1 MPKHPSRPTLRPW
14 ISACLLLLGACASG
28 PGPDQEAPPRDSQSL
43 LAEADS
49 ALQRGELAAAAR
61 AYRLAA
67 EASPDERVA
76 EQAATMA
83 FSHFQWSE
91 ALQAAERWLE
101 INPTSEQARHYSAGS
116 ALALHRLDAAESRAA
131 ELLATGFIS
140 PAAGFLAL
148 LPEFSATATTADVT
162 ELFRR
167 LAGRYPGL
175 AEGQLAL
182 GSAALRSENFA
193 LAVDSAARARSVAP
207 YWMPPR
213 MLEARARIA
222 AGDEETGLAIARD
235 SVMAPEAD
243 ISTHLEYA
251 ALLSATERYEEARAM
266 LTPYVTG
273 ETVVPGALYTLGM
286 LELQQDRLEV
296 AEALFEQLL
305 STGAQSYD
313 ALYFLG
319 VIAERR
325 GDEAAALRY
334 FSRVED
340 GGRALPARQRVATI
354 LAGQDG
360 VEAGLEQLEDLA
372 STQPELAPEI
382 VAAQAGLLSSLGED
396 ERALATLDAGVARF
410 PDSLDLRLARVF
422 LLERSRRIDDAIRE
436 LRELLGRRPGDAIV
450 QNALGYTL
458 ADHGRSLGEARE
470 LIAGALEQMPDSA
483 AVLDRMGRVL
493 FRQGLPGDSLRYL
506 ERASA
511 LGSDPE
517 LELHLGEVQWAMG
530 RKDEARRTWAEA
542 LERHPANERLE
553 KRLEQAGP

>member
-1 MPKHPSRPTLRPW
+1 MPKHPSRAPLRPW
-14 ISACLLLLGACASG
+14 IFACLLLMGACAAG
-28 PGPDQEAPPRDSQSL
+28 PGPSEEAPPRDSQSL
-43 LAEADS
+43 LAEGDS
-49 ALQRGELAAAAR
+49 ALQRGELPAAAR

-91 ALQAAERWLE
+91 ALRAAERWLE

-251 ALLSATERYEEARAM
+251 ALLSATERDEEARAM

-273 ETVVPGALYTLGM
+273 ETVVPGALYTLGV

-296 AEALFEQLL
+296 AGALFEQLL

-325 GDEAAALRY
+325 GDEEAALRY

-340 GGRALPARQRVATI
+340 GGRALPARQRVAGI

-360 VEAGLEQLEDLA
+360 VEAGLEQLQDLA

-470 LIAGALEQMPDSA
+470 LIASALEQMPDSA
-483 AVLDRMGRVL
+483 AVLDSMGWVL
-493 FRQGLPGDSLRYL
+493 FRQGLLEDSLRYL

-517 LELHLGEVQWAMG
+517 LELHLGEVQWALG

>member
-1 MPKHPSRPTLRPW
+1 MPKHPSRATLRPW
-14 ISACLLLLGACASG
+14 IFACLLLMGACAAG
-28 PGPDQEAPPRDSQSL
+28 PGPSEEAPPRDPQSL
-43 LAEADS
+43 LAEGDS
-49 ALQRGELAAAAR
+49 ALQRGELPAAAR

-91 ALQAAERWLE
+91 ALRAAERWLE

-167 LAGRYPGL
+167 LADRYPGL

-251 ALLSATERYEEARAM
+251 ALLSATERDEEARAM

-296 AEALFEQLL
+296 AGALFEQLL

-325 GDEAAALRY
+325 GDEEAALRY

-340 GGRALPARQRVATI
+340 GGRALPARQRVAGI

-360 VEAGLEQLEDLA
+360 VEAGLEQLQDLA
-372 STQPELAPEI
+372 STQPELVPEI

-470 LIAGALEQMPDSA
+470 LIASALEQMPDSA
-483 AVLDRMGRVL
+483 AVLDSMGWVL
-493 FRQGLPGDSLRYL
+493 FRQGLLEDSLRYL

-517 LELHLGEVQWAMG
+517 LELHLGEVQWALG

>member
-1 MPKHPSRPTLRPW
+1 MLKHPCRPHLRPW
-14 ISACLLLLGACASG
+14 ICACFLLLGACAAG
-28 PGPDQEAPPRDSQSL
+28 PGPDEAVPPRDSESL
-43 LAEADS
+43 LAEGDS
-49 ALQRGELAAAAR
+49 ALARGELPEAAR

-67 EASPDERVA
+67 QASTDERVA
-76 EQAATMA
+76 EQATKMA

-91 ALQAAERWLE
+91 SLLAAERWLE

-131 ELLATGFIS
+131 ELLETGFIS

-148 LPEFSATATTADVT
+148 LPELSRTGTAPDVT

-167 LAGRYPGL
+167 LAERHPGL

-193 LAVDSAARARSVAP
+193 LAIESAARAREAAP
-207 YWMPPR
+207 YWLPPR

-222 AGDEETGLAIARD
+222 AGDEETGLGIARD
-235 SVMAPEAD
+235 AVIAAEAD

-251 ALLSATERYEEARAM
+251 ALLAATERGEEARAM

-273 ETVVPGALYTLGM
+273 ETVIPGALYTLGM
-286 LELQQDRLEV
+286 LELQQDRLDV
-296 AEALFEQLL
+296 AESLFEQLL

-319 VIAERR
+319 VIAEKR
-325 GDEAAALRY
+325 GDEEAALRY

-340 GGRALPARQRVATI
+340 GGRALSAQQRVAAI
-354 LAGQDG
+354 RAKHDG
-360 VEAGLEQLEDLA
+360 VEAGLVQLEDFA
-372 STQPELAPEI
+372 QRQPESAPE
-382 VAAQAGLLSSLGED
+382 VLAAQAGLLSSLGED
-396 ERALATLDAGVARF
+396 ERALATLDTAVARF
-410 PDSLDLRLARVF
+410 PDLLDLRLARVF
-422 LLERSRRIDDAIRE
+422 LLERSGRIDDAVRE
-436 LRELLGRRPGDAIV
+436 LRDLLARRPGDAIV

-470 LIAGALEQMPDSA
+470 LITSALEQMPDSA
-483 AVLDRMGRVL
+483 AVLDSMGWVL
-493 FRQGLPGDSLRYL
+493 YRQGLLEDSLRYL

-511 LGSDPE
+511 LGADPE
-517 LELHLGEVQWAMG
+517 LELHLGEVQWALG
-530 RKDEARRTWAEA
+530 REDQARRTWTDA
-542 LERHPANERLE
+542 LERHPADERLKERLE
-553 KRLEQAGP
+553 RAGP

>member
-1 MPKHPSRPTLRPW
+1 MPKHPSRATLRPW
-14 ISACLLLLGACASG
+14 IFACLLLMGACAAG
-28 PGPDQEAPPRDSQSL
+28 PGPSEEAPPRDPQSL
-43 LAEADS
+43 LAEGDS
-49 ALQRGELAAAAR
+49 ALQRGELPAAAR

-334 FSRVED
+334 FARVED

-483 AVLDRMGRVL
+483 AVLDSMGWVL
-493 FRQGLPGDSLRYL
+493 FRQGLLEDSLRYL

-517 LELHLGEVQWAMG
+517 LELHLGEVQWALG

>member
-1 MPKHPSRPTLRPW
+1 MPKHPSRATLRPW
-14 ISACLLLLGACASG
+14 IFACLLLMGACAAG
-28 PGPDQEAPPRDSQSL
+28 PGPSEEAPPRDPQSL
-43 LAEADS
+43 LAEGDS
-49 ALQRGELAAAAR
+49 ALQRGELPAAAR

-91 ALQAAERWLE
+91 ALRAAERWLE

-296 AEALFEQLL
+296 AGALFEQLL

-340 GGRALPARQRVATI
+340 GGRALPARQRVAAI

-422 LLERSRRIDDAIRE
+422 LLERSRRIDEAIRE

-470 LIAGALEQMPDSA
+470 LIASALEQMPDSA
-483 AVLDRMGRVL
+483 AVLDSMGWVL
-493 FRQGLPGDSLRYL
+493 FRQGLLEDSLRYL

-517 LELHLGEVQWAMG
+517 LELHLGEVQWALG

>member
-1 MPKHPSRPTLRPW
+1 MSKHPCRPTLRPW
-14 ISACLLLLGACASG
+14 IPACLLLLGACAAG
-28 PGPDQEAPPRDSQSL
+28 PAPNEAAPPRDSQSL
-43 LAEADS
+43 LAEGDS
-49 ALQRGELAAAAR
+49 ALQRGELPAAAR

-67 EASPDERVA
+67 EASADERVA

-91 ALQAAERWLE
+91 SLLAAERWLE
-101 INPTSEQARHYSAGS
+101 INPTSEQARHYAAGS

-131 ELLATGFIS
+131 ELVEAGFIS

-148 LPEFSATATTADVT
+148 LPEFSATATAPDVT

-175 AEGQLAL
+175 AEAQLAL

-193 LAVDSAARARSVAP
+193 LAVESATRARAVAP

-251 ALLSATERYEEARAM
+251 ALLSATGRDEEARAM

-273 ETVVPGALYTLGM
+273 ETVIPGALYTLGM
-286 LELQQDRLEV
+286 LELQQDRVEV
-296 AEALFEQLL
+296 AESLFQQLL

-319 VIAERR
+319 VIAEKR
-325 GDEAAALRY
+325 GDEEAALRY

-340 GGRALPARQRVATI
+340 GGRALSARQRVAAI
-354 LAGQDG
+354 SAERDG
-360 VEAGLEQLEDLA
+360 VEAGLGQLEEFA
-372 STQPELAPEI
+372 ATQPELAPEI

-422 LLERSRRIDDAIRE
+422 LLERSRRIDEAIRD
-436 LRELLGRRPGDAIV
+436 LRELLARRPGDAMV

-458 ADHGRSLGEARE
+458 ADHGRSLDEARE
-470 LIAGALEQMPDSA
+470 LIASALEQMPDSA
-483 AVLDRMGRVL
+483 AVLDSMGWVL
-493 FRQGLPGDSLRYL
+493 FRQGLLADSLRYL
-506 ERASA
+506 ERASS

-530 RKDEARRTWAEA
+530 REGEARRTWAEA
-542 LERHPANERLE
+542 LERHPGNERLE
-553 KRLEQAGP
+553 QRLEQAGP

>member
-1 MPKHPSRPTLRPW
+1 MPKHPSRATLRPW
-14 ISACLLLLGACASG
+14 IFACLLLMGACAAG
-28 PGPDQEAPPRDSQSL
+28 PGPSEEAPPRDPQSL
-43 LAEADS
+43 LAEGDS
-49 ALQRGELAAAAR
+49 ALQRGELPAAAR

-167 LAGRYPGL
+167 LADRYPGL

-340 GGRALPARQRVATI
+340 GGRALPARQRVAAI

-483 AVLDRMGRVL
+483 AVLDSMGWVL
-493 FRQGLPGDSLRYL
+493 FRQGLLEDSLRYL

-517 LELHLGEVQWAMG
+517 LELHLGEVQWALG

>member
-1 MPKHPSRPTLRPW
+1 MPKHPSRATLRPW
-14 ISACLLLLGACASG
+14 IFACLLLMGACAAG
-28 PGPDQEAPPRDSQSL
+28 PGPSEEAPPRDPQSL
-43 LAEADS
+43 LAEGDS
-49 ALQRGELAAAAR
+49 ALQRGELPAAAR

-483 AVLDRMGRVL
+483 AVLDSMGWVL
-493 FRQGLPGDSLRYL
+493 FRQGLLEDSLRYL

>member
-1 MPKHPSRPTLRPW
+1 MPKHPSRATLRPW
-14 ISACLLLLGACASG
+14 IFACLLLMGACAAG
-28 PGPDQEAPPRDSQSL
+28 PGPSEEAPPRDPQSL
-43 LAEADS
+43 LAEGDS
-49 ALQRGELAAAAR
+49 ALQRGELPAAAR

-91 ALQAAERWLE
+91 ALRAAERWLE

-207 YWMPPR
+207 YWMPPK

-251 ALLSATERYEEARAM
+251 ALLSATERYQEARAM

-340 GGRALPARQRVATI
+340 GGRALPARQRVAGI

-360 VEAGLEQLEDLA
+360 VEAGLEQLQDLA

-470 LIAGALEQMPDSA
+470 LIASALEQMPDSA
-483 AVLDRMGRVL
+483 AVLDSMGWVL
-493 FRQGLPGDSLRYL
+493 FRQGLLQDSLRYL

-517 LELHLGEVQWAMG
+517 LELHLGEVQWALG

>member
-1 MPKHPSRPTLRPW
+1 MPKHPSRATLRPW
-14 ISACLLLLGACASG
+14 IFACLLLMGACAAG
-28 PGPDQEAPPRDSQSL
+28 PGPSEEAPPRDPQSL
-43 LAEADS
+43 LAEGDS
-49 ALQRGELAAAAR
+49 ALQRGELPAAAR

-91 ALQAAERWLE
+91 ALRAAERWLE

-340 GGRALPARQRVATI
+340 GGRALPARQRVAAI

-470 LIAGALEQMPDSA
+470 LIASALEQMPDSA
-483 AVLDRMGRVL
+483 AVLDSMGWVL
-493 FRQGLPGDSLRYL
+493 FRQGLLEDSLRYL

-517 LELHLGEVQWAMG
+517 LELHLGEVQWALG

>member
-1 MPKHPSRPTLRPW
+1 
-14 ISACLLLLGACASG
+14 
-28 PGPDQEAPPRDSQSL
+28 
-43 LAEADS
+43 
-49 ALQRGELAAAAR
+49 
-61 AYRLAA
+61 
-67 EASPDERVA
+67 
-76 EQAATMA
+76 
-83 FSHFQWSE
+83 
-91 ALQAAERWLE
+91 
-101 INPTSEQARHYSAGS
+101 
-116 ALALHRLDAAESRAA
+116 
-131 ELLATGFIS
+131 
-140 PAAGFLAL
+140 
-148 LPEFSATATTADVT
+148 
-162 ELFRR
+162 
-167 LAGRYPGL
+167 
-175 AEGQLAL
+175 
-182 GSAALRSENFA
+182 
-193 LAVDSAARARSVAP
+193 
-207 YWMPPR
+207 MPPK

-251 ALLSATERYEEARAM
+251 ALLSATERYQEARAM

-296 AEALFEQLL
+296 AGALFEQLL

-325 GDEAAALRY
+325 GDEEAALRY

-340 GGRALPARQRVATI
+340 GGRALPARQRVAAI

-470 LIAGALEQMPDSA
+470 LIASALEQMPDSA
-483 AVLDRMGRVL
+483 AVLDSMGWVL
-493 FRQGLPGDSLRYL
+493 FRQGLLEDSLRYL

-517 LELHLGEVQWAMG
+517 LELHLGEVQWALG
-530 RKDEARRTWAEA
+530 RKDEARRTWSEA

>member
-1 MPKHPSRPTLRPW
+1 MLKLPCRPGLRPW
-14 ISACLLLLGACASG
+14 ICACLLLLSACAAA
-28 PGPDQEAPPRDSQSL
+28 PGPTEEAAPRNSESL
-43 LAEADS
+43 LAEGDS
-49 ALQRGELAAAAR
+49 ALARGELPAAAR

-67 EASPDERVA
+67 EASADERVA
-76 EQAATMA
+76 EQATKMA
-83 FSHFQWSE
+83 FGHFQWSE
-91 ALQAAERWLE
+91 SLLAAERWLE

-116 ALALHRLDAAESRAA
+116 ALALHRLDAAETRAA
-131 ELLATGFIS
+131 ELLEIGFIS

-148 LPEFSATATTADVT
+148 LPELSGTGTAPDVT

-182 GSAALRSENFA
+182 GSAALRSENFG
-193 LAVDSAARARSVAP
+193 LAVDSATRARAAAP
-207 YWMPPR
+207 YWLPPR

-235 SVMAPEAD
+235 AVMAEEAD

-251 ALLSATERYEEARAM
+251 ALLAATERSEEARAM

-273 ETVVPGALYTLGM
+273 DTVIPGALYTLGM
-286 LELQQDRLEV
+286 LELQQDRVDV
-296 AEALFEQLL
+296 AESLFEQLL

-319 VIAERR
+319 AIAEKR
-325 GDEAAALRY
+325 GDEEAALRY
-334 FSRVED
+334 FSRVGD
-340 GGRALPARQRVATI
+340 GGRALSAQQRVAAI
-354 LAGQDG
+354 RAKRDG
-360 VEAGLEQLEDLA
+360 VDAGLEVLEDFGKR
-372 STQPELAPEI
+372 QPGSAPEV

-396 ERALATLDAGVARF
+396 GRALETLDAAVARF

-422 LLERSRRIDDAIRE
+422 LLERSRRVDDAIRE
-436 LRELLGRRPGDAIV
+436 LRELLDRRPGDAMV

-458 ADHGRSLGEARE
+458 ADHDRSLGEARE
-470 LIAGALEQMPDSA
+470 LVASALEQMPDSA
-483 AVLDRMGRVL
+483 AVLDSMGWVL
-493 FRQGLPGDSLRYL
+493 FRQGLLEDSLRYL

-517 LELHLGEVQWAMG
+517 LELHLGEVQWALG
-530 RKDEARRTWAEA
+530 REDQARRTWADA
-542 LERHPANERLE
+542 LERHPADERLE
-553 KRLEQAGP
+553 ERLERAGP

>member
-1 MPKHPSRPTLRPW
+1 MLKLPCRPGLRPW
-14 ISACLLLLGACASG
+14 ICACLLLLSACAAA
-28 PGPDQEAPPRDSQSL
+28 PGPTEEAAPRNSESL
-43 LAEADS
+43 LAEGDS
-49 ALQRGELAAAAR
+49 ALARGELPAAAR

-67 EASPDERVA
+67 EASADERVA
-76 EQAATMA
+76 EQATKMA
-83 FSHFQWSE
+83 FGHFQWSE
-91 ALQAAERWLE
+91 SLLAAERWLE

-116 ALALHRLDAAESRAA
+116 ALALHRLDAAETRAA
-131 ELLATGFIS
+131 ELLEIGFIS

-148 LPEFSATATTADVT
+148 LPELSGTGTAPDVT

-182 GSAALRSENFA
+182 GSAALRSENFG
-193 LAVDSAARARSVAP
+193 LAVDSATRARVAAP
-207 YWMPPR
+207 YWLPPR

-235 SVMAPEAD
+235 AVMAEEAD

-251 ALLSATERYEEARAM
+251 ALLAATERSEEARAM

-273 ETVVPGALYTLGM
+273 DTVIPGALYTLGM
-286 LELQQDRLEV
+286 LELQQDRVDV
-296 AEALFEQLL
+296 AESLFEQLL

-319 VIAERR
+319 AIAEKR
-325 GDEAAALRY
+325 GDEEAALRY

-340 GGRALPARQRVATI
+340 GGRALSAQQRVAAI
-354 LAGQDG
+354 RAKRDG
-360 VEAGLEQLEDLA
+360 VDAGLEVLEDFGKR
-372 STQPELAPEI
+372 QPGSAPEV

-396 ERALATLDAGVARF
+396 GRALETLDAAVARF

-422 LLERSRRIDDAIRE
+422 LLERSRRVDDAIRE
-436 LRELLGRRPGDAIV
+436 LRELLDRRPGDAMV

-458 ADHGRSLGEARE
+458 ADHDRSLGEARE
-470 LIAGALEQMPDSA
+470 LVASALEQMPDSA
-483 AVLDRMGRVL
+483 AVLDSMGWVL
-493 FRQGLPGDSLRYL
+493 FRQGLLEDSLRYL

-517 LELHLGEVQWAMG
+517 LELHLGEVQWALG
-530 RKDEARRTWAEA
+530 REDQARRTWADA
-542 LERHPANERLE
+542 LERHPADERLE
-553 KRLEQAGP
+553 ERLERAGP